1 MFFYL
6 SIVCFVFSASVF
18 AASGEVAG
26 AGSPNVGR
34 ASVMSSEGQIGAAA
48 DLHRTGVSAA
58 AANMDC
64 AKCHE
69 HEHYICAAPG
79 KAAHHTL
86 ANRALPSKIDDR
98 AFDSREFVHSGV
110 KYMFY
115 KEGGECKV
123 SAEDLKSGKK
133 SFYTA
138 KMAIGLDPLIQ
149 YVVEGKNGAYQV
161 LSAAYDPKKDEF
173 FDVFNNEPRAPGD
186 WGHWLSGGMN
196 WNSNCAYC
204 HTTDFRK
211 NFKVGD
217 NSYHSGFSAHGVSCL
232 QCHDA
237 LPKDCKHSELS
248 ELAERPSP
256 AERMYACAVCH
267 SRREQLKDEKFK
279 AGSDFYDYF
288 RPILP
293 VQDGIY
299 YPDGKVR
306 DENFMFSSFMMC
318 RQYQA
323 GLTCLDCHDRHALKT
338 VRPVDKNE
346 LCLNCH
352 APAARNFKNAP
363 TIIPEAHSFHKGN
376 DGNLCV
382 NCHMPKTIYMAR
394 DSRYDHGFTSPDPVL
409 TREAGVPN
417 ACSQCHEK
425 IDAGKLGRN
434 LDWLIENFEKWYG
447 SERFLRKRARSMAV
461 ARAHAGDVSEAL
473 KAELLKALER
483 EENDA
488 WKLALLSLLTPW
500 SGDAAVSETAV
511 RYLAYKS
518 PLVRSSAVGLLNGQT
533 DSEKLSELALNDP
546 SALVRIDSAF
556 SLGKAIP
563 KNSAAYSELKEYL
576 NFNSDRPFGA
586 LKHADFELR
595 AGNPKNAKKLAESA
609 LEMERNNPAIDRE
622 VGIILFRGGFAEDSL
637 KILKNAAQKYPENAD
652 VSYALALLHAE
663 LGDAGSA
670 LAELERT
677 VRIDPGFVRAWYNL
691 SIAQLQSG
699 KLDGALKSIDT
710 AIRLSPDS
718 AELYNVKNFIL
729 SRKNK

>member
-34 ASVMSSEGQIGAAA
+34 ASVMSSEGQIGATA

-110 KYMFY
+110 KYLFY

-483 EENDA
+483 EDNDA
-488 WKLALLSLLTPW
+488 WKSALLSLLTPW

-622 VGIILFRGGFAEDSL
+622 VGIILFRSGFAEDSL
-637 KILKNAAQKYPENAD
+637 KILKNAAQKYPENTD

>member
-1 MFFYL
+1 M
-6 SIVCFVFSASVF
+6 
-18 AASGEVAG
+18 
-26 AGSPNVGR
+26 
-34 ASVMSSEGQIGAAA
+34 
-48 DLHRTGVSAA
+48 
-58 AANMDC
+58 
-64 AKCHE
+64 
-69 HEHYICAAPG
+69 
-79 KAAHHTL
+79 
-86 ANRALPSKIDDR
+86 
-98 AFDSREFVHSGV
+98 
-110 KYMFY
+110 
-115 KEGGECKV
+115 

-217 NSYHSGFSAHGVSCL
+217 NSYHSGFSAYGVSCL

-237 LPKDCKHSELS
+237 LPKDCKHPEFS

-267 SRREQLKDEKFK
+267 SCREQLKDEKFK

-425 IDAGKLGRN
+425 IDAGKPGRN

-483 EENDA
+483 EDNDA
-488 WKLALLSLLTPW
+488 WKSALLSLLTPW
-500 SGDAAVSETAV
+500 AGDAAVSETAV
-511 RYLAYKS
+511 RYLTDKS

-677 VRIDPGFVRAWYNL
+677 VRIDTGFVRAWYNL

>member
-1 MFFYL
+1 M
-6 SIVCFVFSASVF
+6 F

-110 KYMFY
+110 KYLFY

-425 IDAGKLGRN
+425 IDAGKPGRN

-461 ARAHAGDVSEAL
+461 ARAHAGDVSGAL

-483 EENDA
+483 EDNDA
-488 WKLALLSLLTPW
+488 WKSALLSLLTPW

-511 RYLAYKS
+511 RYLADKS

>member
-1 MFFYL
+1 M
-6 SIVCFVFSASVF
+6 F

-48 DLHRTGVSAA
+48 DLHRKGVSAA

-64 AKCHE
+64 TKCHE

-110 KYMFY
+110 KYLFY

-425 IDAGKLGRN
+425 IDAGKPGRN

-483 EENDA
+483 EDNDA
-488 WKLALLSLLTPW
+488 WKSALLSLLTPW

-511 RYLAYKS
+511 RYLADKN

-533 DSEKLSELALNDP
+533 DSEKLSELTLNDP

-729 SRKNK
+729 SHKNK

>member
-1 MFFYL
+1 
-6 SIVCFVFSASVF
+6 VF

-483 EENDA
+483 EDNDA
-488 WKLALLSLLTPW
+488 WKSALLSLLTPW

-511 RYLAYKS
+511 RYLADKN

-533 DSEKLSELALNDP
+533 DSEKLSELTLNDP

>member
-1 MFFYL
+1 M
-6 SIVCFVFSASVF
+6 F

-64 AKCHE
+64 TKCHE

-110 KYMFY
+110 KYLFY

-483 EENDA
+483 EDNDA
-488 WKLALLSLLTPW
+488 WKSALLSLLTPW

-511 RYLAYKS
+511 RYLADKN

-718 AELYNVKNFIL
+718 AELYNVKKFIL

>member
-1 MFFYL
+1 MKTQADDWKE
-6 SIVCFVFSASVF
+6 FSGAVEGRESAV
-18 AASGEVAG
+18 AARRTIYAYWE
-26 AGSPNVGR
+26 
-34 ASVMSSEGQIGAAA
+34 GAARFGQA
-48 DLHRTGVSAA
+48 RKRGVSCQG
-58 AANMDC
+58 N
-64 AKCHE
+64 
-69 HEHYICAAPG
+69 P
-79 KAAHHTL
+79 
-86 ANRALPSKIDDR
+86 
-98 AFDSREFVHSGV
+98 
-110 KYMFY
+110 
-115 KEGGECKV
+115 
-123 SAEDLKSGKK
+123 
-133 SFYTA
+133 
-138 KMAIGLDPLIQ
+138 
-149 YVVEGKNGAYQV
+149 
-161 LSAAYDPKKDEF
+161 
-173 FDVFNNEPRAPGD
+173 
-186 WGHWLSGGMN
+186 
-196 WNSNCAYC
+196 
-204 HTTDFRK
+204 
-211 NFKVGD
+211 
-217 NSYHSGFSAHGVSCL
+217 HGVSCL

-425 IDAGKLGRN
+425 IDAGKPVRN

-483 EENDA
+483 EDDDA
-488 WKLALLSLLTPW
+488 WKSALLSLLTPW

-511 RYLAYKS
+511 RYLADKN

-595 AGNPKNAKKLAESA
+595 AGNPKNAKKFAESA

-670 LAELERT
+670 LAGLERT

>member
-6 SIVCFVFSASVF
+6 SIVCFVFFASVF

-48 DLHRTGVSAA
+48 DLHRTGASAA

-110 KYMFY
+110 KYLFY

-425 IDAGKLGRN
+425 IDAGKPVRN

-461 ARAHAGDVSEAL
+461 ARAHAGDASEAL

-483 EENDA
+483 EDNDA
-488 WKLALLSLLTPW
+488 WKSALLSLLTPW

-511 RYLAYKS
+511 RYLADKS

-546 SALVRIDSAF
+546 SALVRIDNAF

-710 AIRLSPDS
+710 AIRLSPNS

>member
-237 LPKDCKHSELS
+237 LPNDCKHSELS

-425 IDAGKLGRN
+425 IDAGKPGRN

-447 SERFLRKRARSMAV
+447 SERFLRKRTRSMAV

-483 EENDA
+483 EDDDA
-488 WKLALLSLLTPW
+488 WKSALLSLLTPW

-511 RYLAYKS
+511 RYLADKN

-576 NFNSDRPFGA
+576 NFNSDRPFGT
-586 LKHADFELR
+586 LKYADFELR

>member
-26 AGSPNVGR
+26 AGGPNVGR

-110 KYMFY
+110 KYLFY

-161 LSAAYDPKKDEF
+161 LSVAYDPKKDEF

-211 NFKVGD
+211 KFKVGD

-425 IDAGKLGRN
+425 IDAGKPGRN

-483 EENDA
+483 EDNDA
-488 WKLALLSLLTPW
+488 WKSALLSLLTPW

-511 RYLAYKS
+511 RYLADKS

-576 NFNSDRPFGA
+576 NFNSDRPFGV

-710 AIRLSPDS
+710 AIRLSPNS

>member
-1 MFFYL
+1 M
-6 SIVCFVFSASVF
+6 
-18 AASGEVAG
+18 
-26 AGSPNVGR
+26 
-34 ASVMSSEGQIGAAA
+34 
-48 DLHRTGVSAA
+48 
-58 AANMDC
+58 
-64 AKCHE
+64 
-69 HEHYICAAPG
+69 
-79 KAAHHTL
+79 
-86 ANRALPSKIDDR
+86 
-98 AFDSREFVHSGV
+98 
-110 KYMFY
+110 
-115 KEGGECKV
+115 
-123 SAEDLKSGKK
+123 
-133 SFYTA
+133 
-138 KMAIGLDPLIQ
+138 
-149 YVVEGKNGAYQV
+149 
-161 LSAAYDPKKDEF
+161 SAAYDPKKDEF

-237 LPKDCKHSELS
+237 LPKDCKHSELP

-425 IDAGKLGRN
+425 IDAGKPGRN

-483 EENDA
+483 EDNDA
-488 WKLALLSLLTPW
+488 WKSALLSLLTPW

-511 RYLAYKS
+511 RYLADKS

-546 SALVRIDSAF
+546 SVLVRIDSAF

-710 AIRLSPDS
+710 AIRLSPNS

>member
-1 MFFYL
+1 
-6 SIVCFVFSASVF
+6 
-18 AASGEVAG
+18 
-26 AGSPNVGR
+26 
-34 ASVMSSEGQIGAAA
+34 
-48 DLHRTGVSAA
+48 
-58 AANMDC
+58 
-64 AKCHE
+64 
-69 HEHYICAAPG
+69 
-79 KAAHHTL
+79 
-86 ANRALPSKIDDR
+86 
-98 AFDSREFVHSGV
+98 
-110 KYMFY
+110 
-115 KEGGECKV
+115 
-123 SAEDLKSGKK
+123 
-133 SFYTA
+133 
-138 KMAIGLDPLIQ
+138 
-149 YVVEGKNGAYQV
+149 
-161 LSAAYDPKKDEF
+161 
-173 FDVFNNEPRAPGD
+173 
-186 WGHWLSGGMN
+186 
-196 WNSNCAYC
+196 
-204 HTTDFRK
+204 
-211 NFKVGD
+211 
-217 NSYHSGFSAHGVSCL
+217 
-232 QCHDA
+232 
-237 LPKDCKHSELS
+237 
-248 ELAERPSP
+248 
-256 AERMYACAVCH
+256 
-267 SRREQLKDEKFK
+267 
-279 AGSDFYDYF
+279 
-288 RPILP
+288 
-293 VQDGIY
+293 
-299 YPDGKVR
+299 
-306 DENFMFSSFMMC
+306 MMC

-352 APAARNFKNAP
+352 AHAARNFKNAP

-425 IDAGKLGRN
+425 IDAGKPGRN

-483 EENDA
+483 EDNDA
-488 WKLALLSLLTPW
+488 WKSALLSLLTPW

-511 RYLAYKS
+511 RYLADKN

-533 DSEKLSELALNDP
+533 DSEKLSKLALNDP

-663 LGDAGSA
+663 LVDAGSA

>member
-1 MFFYL
+1 M
-6 SIVCFVFSASVF
+6 
-18 AASGEVAG
+18 
-26 AGSPNVGR
+26 
-34 ASVMSSEGQIGAAA
+34 
-48 DLHRTGVSAA
+48 
-58 AANMDC
+58 
-64 AKCHE
+64 
-69 HEHYICAAPG
+69 
-79 KAAHHTL
+79 
-86 ANRALPSKIDDR
+86 
-98 AFDSREFVHSGV
+98 
-110 KYMFY
+110 
-115 KEGGECKV
+115 
-123 SAEDLKSGKK
+123 KSGKK

-237 LPKDCKHSELS
+237 LPKNCKHSELS

-394 DSRYDHGFTSPDPVL
+394 DSRYDHGFTSPDPIL

-425 IDAGKLGRN
+425 IDA
-434 LDWLIENFEKWYG
+434 
-447 SERFLRKRARSMAV
+447 
-461 ARAHAGDVSEAL
+461 
-473 KAELLKALER
+473 
-483 EENDA
+483 
-488 WKLALLSLLTPW
+488 
-500 SGDAAVSETAV
+500 
-511 RYLAYKS
+511 
-518 PLVRSSAVGLLNGQT
+518 
-533 DSEKLSELALNDP
+533 
-546 SALVRIDSAF
+546 
-556 SLGKAIP
+556 
-563 KNSAAYSELKEYL
+563 
-576 NFNSDRPFGA
+576 
-586 LKHADFELR
+586 
-595 AGNPKNAKKLAESA
+595 
-609 LEMERNNPAIDRE
+609 
-622 VGIILFRGGFAEDSL
+622 
-637 KILKNAAQKYPENAD
+637 
-652 VSYALALLHAE
+652 
-663 LGDAGSA
+663 
-670 LAELERT
+670 
-677 VRIDPGFVRAWYNL
+677 
-691 SIAQLQSG
+691 
-699 KLDGALKSIDT
+699 
-710 AIRLSPDS
+710 
-718 AELYNVKNFIL
+718 
-729 SRKNK
+729 

>member
-1 MFFYL
+1 M
-6 SIVCFVFSASVF
+6 
-18 AASGEVAG
+18 
-26 AGSPNVGR
+26 
-34 ASVMSSEGQIGAAA
+34 
-48 DLHRTGVSAA
+48 
-58 AANMDC
+58 
-64 AKCHE
+64 
-69 HEHYICAAPG
+69 
-79 KAAHHTL
+79 
-86 ANRALPSKIDDR
+86 
-98 AFDSREFVHSGV
+98 
-110 KYMFY
+110 
-115 KEGGECKV
+115 
-123 SAEDLKSGKK
+123 
-133 SFYTA
+133 
-138 KMAIGLDPLIQ
+138 
-149 YVVEGKNGAYQV
+149 
-161 LSAAYDPKKDEF
+161 SAAYDPKKDEF

-237 LPKDCKHSELS
+237 LPKDCKHSELP

-425 IDAGKLGRN
+425 IDAGKPGRN

-473 KAELLKALER
+473 KAELLQALER
-483 EENDA
+483 EDNDA
-488 WKLALLSLLTPW
+488 WKSALLSLLTPW

-511 RYLAYKS
+511 RYLADKS

-546 SALVRIDSAF
+546 SVLVRIDSAF

-710 AIRLSPDS
+710 AIRLSPNS

>member
-1 MFFYL
+1 M
-6 SIVCFVFSASVF
+6 F

-48 DLHRTGVSAA
+48 DLHRTGASAA

-138 KMAIGLDPLIQ
+138 KMAIGFDPLIQ
-149 YVVEGKNGAYQV
+149 YVVEGKNGAYRV

-352 APAARNFKNAP
+352 AHAARNFKNAP

-425 IDAGKLGRN
+425 IDAGKPGRN

-483 EENDA
+483 EDNDA
-488 WKLALLSLLTPW
+488 WKSALLSLLTPW

-533 DSEKLSELALNDP
+533 DSEKLSKLALNDP

-652 VSYALALLHAE
+652 VSYALALLHVE

-710 AIRLSPDS
+710 AIRLSPNS

>member
-1 MFFYL
+1 M
-6 SIVCFVFSASVF
+6 F

-483 EENDA
+483 EDNDA
-488 WKLALLSLLTPW
+488 WKSALLSLLTPW

-511 RYLAYKS
+511 RYLADKN

-533 DSEKLSELALNDP
+533 DSEKLSELTLNDP

>member
-1 MFFYL
+1 M
-6 SIVCFVFSASVF
+6 F

-483 EENDA
+483 EDNDA
-488 WKLALLSLLTPW
+488 WKSALLSLLTPW

-511 RYLAYKS
+511 RYLADKN

-533 DSEKLSELALNDP
+533 DSEKLSELTLNDP

-622 VGIILFRGGFAEDSL
+622 VGIILFRGGVAEDSL

>member
-79 KAAHHTL
+79 KAAQHTL

-110 KYMFY
+110 KYLFY

-248 ELAERPSP
+248 EFAERPSP

-425 IDAGKLGRN
+425 IDAGKPGRN

-461 ARAHAGDVSEAL
+461 ARAHAGDVSGAL

-483 EENDA
+483 EDNDA
-488 WKLALLSLLTPW
+488 WKSALLSLLTPW

-511 RYLAYKS
+511 RYLADKS

>member
-1 MFFYL
+1 M
-6 SIVCFVFSASVF
+6 F

-26 AGSPNVGR
+26 AGGPNVGR

-48 DLHRTGVSAA
+48 DLHRTGASAA

-173 FDVFNNEPRAPGD
+173 FDVFNNEPSAPGD

-279 AGSDFYDYF
+279 AESDFYDYF

-483 EENDA
+483 EDNDA
-488 WKLALLSLLTPW
+488 WKSALLSLLTPW

-511 RYLAYKS
+511 HYLADKS

-718 AELYNVKNFIL
+718 AEPYNVKNFIL

>member
-18 AASGEVAG
+18 AASGDVAG

-138 KMAIGLDPLIQ
+138 KMAIGFDPLIQ

-279 AGSDFYDYF
+279 AESDFYDYF

-483 EENDA
+483 EDNDA
-488 WKLALLSLLTPW
+488 WKSALLSLLTPW

-511 RYLAYKS
+511 HYLADKS

-677 VRIDPGFVRAWYNL
+677 VRINPGFVRAWYNL
-691 SIAQLQSG
+691 SIAQLQSE

-710 AIRLSPDS
+710 VIRLSPDS
-718 AELYNVKNFIL
+718 AEPYNVKNFIL

>member
-1 MFFYL
+1 MKTQADDWKE
-6 SIVCFVFSASVF
+6 FSGAVEGRESAV
-18 AASGEVAG
+18 AARRTIYAYWE
-26 AGSPNVGR
+26 
-34 ASVMSSEGQIGAAA
+34 GAARFGQA
-48 DLHRTGVSAA
+48 RKRGVSCQG
-58 AANMDC
+58 N
-64 AKCHE
+64 
-69 HEHYICAAPG
+69 P
-79 KAAHHTL
+79 
-86 ANRALPSKIDDR
+86 
-98 AFDSREFVHSGV
+98 
-110 KYMFY
+110 
-115 KEGGECKV
+115 
-123 SAEDLKSGKK
+123 
-133 SFYTA
+133 
-138 KMAIGLDPLIQ
+138 
-149 YVVEGKNGAYQV
+149 
-161 LSAAYDPKKDEF
+161 
-173 FDVFNNEPRAPGD
+173 
-186 WGHWLSGGMN
+186 
-196 WNSNCAYC
+196 
-204 HTTDFRK
+204 
-211 NFKVGD
+211 
-217 NSYHSGFSAHGVSCL
+217 HGVSCL

-237 LPKDCKHSELS
+237 LPNDCKHSELS

-425 IDAGKLGRN
+425 IDAGKPGRN

-447 SERFLRKRARSMAV
+447 SERFLRKRTRSMAV

-483 EENDA
+483 EDDDA
-488 WKLALLSLLTPW
+488 WKSALLSLLTPW

-576 NFNSDRPFGA
+576 NFNSDRPFGT

>member
-64 AKCHE
+64 TKCHE

-110 KYMFY
+110 KYLFY

-483 EENDA
+483 EDNDA
-488 WKLALLSLLTPW
+488 WKSALLSLLTPW

-511 RYLAYKS
+511 RYLADKN

-563 KNSAAYSELKEYL
+563 KNSAAYSELKEHL

>member
-98 AFDSREFVHSGV
+98 AFDSRVFVHSGV
-110 KYMFY
+110 KYLFY

-425 IDAGKLGRN
+425 IDAGKPGRN

-461 ARAHAGDVSEAL
+461 ARAHAGDVSGAL

-483 EENDA
+483 EDNDA
-488 WKLALLSLLTPW
+488 WKSALLSLLTPW

-511 RYLAYKS
+511 RYLADKS

>member
-1 MFFYL
+1 M
-6 SIVCFVFSASVF
+6 F

-110 KYMFY
+110 KYLFY

-376 DGNLCV
+376 DGNLCI

-425 IDAGKLGRN
+425 IDAGKPGRN

-483 EENDA
+483 EDNDA
-488 WKLALLSLLTPW
+488 WKSALLSLLTPW

-511 RYLAYKS
+511 RYLADKS

>member
-1 MFFYL
+1 
-6 SIVCFVFSASVF
+6 
-18 AASGEVAG
+18 
-26 AGSPNVGR
+26 
-34 ASVMSSEGQIGAAA
+34 
-48 DLHRTGVSAA
+48 
-58 AANMDC
+58 
-64 AKCHE
+64 
-69 HEHYICAAPG
+69 
-79 KAAHHTL
+79 
-86 ANRALPSKIDDR
+86 
-98 AFDSREFVHSGV
+98 
-110 KYMFY
+110 
-115 KEGGECKV
+115 
-123 SAEDLKSGKK
+123 
-133 SFYTA
+133 
-138 KMAIGLDPLIQ
+138 
-149 YVVEGKNGAYQV
+149 
-161 LSAAYDPKKDEF
+161 
-173 FDVFNNEPRAPGD
+173 
-186 WGHWLSGGMN
+186 
-196 WNSNCAYC
+196 
-204 HTTDFRK
+204 
-211 NFKVGD
+211 
-217 NSYHSGFSAHGVSCL
+217 
-232 QCHDA
+232 
-237 LPKDCKHSELS
+237 
-248 ELAERPSP
+248 
-256 AERMYACAVCH
+256 MYACAVCH

-323 GLTCLDCHDRHALKT
+323 GLTCLDCHDRHALKP

-425 IDAGKLGRN
+425 IDAGKPGRN

-447 SERFLRKRARSMAV
+447 SERFLRKRVRSMAV

-483 EENDA
+483 EDNDA
-488 WKLALLSLLTPW
+488 WKSALLSLLTPW
-500 SGDAAVSETAV
+500 SDDAAVSETAV
-511 RYLAYKS
+511 RYLADKN

-710 AIRLSPDS
+710 AIRLSPNS

>member
-1 MFFYL
+1 
-6 SIVCFVFSASVF
+6 
-18 AASGEVAG
+18 
-26 AGSPNVGR
+26 
-34 ASVMSSEGQIGAAA
+34 
-48 DLHRTGVSAA
+48 
-58 AANMDC
+58 
-64 AKCHE
+64 
-69 HEHYICAAPG
+69 
-79 KAAHHTL
+79 
-86 ANRALPSKIDDR
+86 
-98 AFDSREFVHSGV
+98 
-110 KYMFY
+110 
-115 KEGGECKV
+115 
-123 SAEDLKSGKK
+123 
-133 SFYTA
+133 
-138 KMAIGLDPLIQ
+138 MAIGLDPLIQ

-352 APAARNFKNAP
+352 APAAKNFKNAP

-425 IDAGKLGRN
+425 IDAGKPGRN

-473 KAELLKALER
+473 KAEL
-483 EENDA
+483 
-488 WKLALLSLLTPW
+488 
-500 SGDAAVSETAV
+500 
-511 RYLAYKS
+511 
-518 PLVRSSAVGLLNGQT
+518 
-533 DSEKLSELALNDP
+533 
-546 SALVRIDSAF
+546 
-556 SLGKAIP
+556 
-563 KNSAAYSELKEYL
+563 
-576 NFNSDRPFGA
+576 
-586 LKHADFELR
+586 
-595 AGNPKNAKKLAESA
+595 
-609 LEMERNNPAIDRE
+609 
-622 VGIILFRGGFAEDSL
+622 
-637 KILKNAAQKYPENAD
+637 
-652 VSYALALLHAE
+652 
-663 LGDAGSA
+663 GDAGSA
-670 LAELERT
+670 DSYNYNPYKNSDFAKMMNGHFVNHPWTINNDPVTIMIEDEKSPITKGIWKRKSFKITEEIYQLSKDFDRRSCRVLLALDVDKSPITTENGKKAKIREDRDIALVFIKKFGKGR
-677 VRIDPGFVRAWYNL
+677 VAYFGFGHDARNYKDKGIMKLLMRLVQFACGDLKANVS
-691 SIAQLQSG
+691 SIE
-699 KLDGALKSIDT
+699 KPT
-710 AIRLSPDS
+710 AD
-718 AELYNVKNFIL
+718 
-729 SRKNK
+729 

>member
-64 AKCHE
+64 TKCHE

-98 AFDSREFVHSGV
+98 AFDSREFLHSGV
-110 KYMFY
+110 KYLFY

-483 EENDA
+483 EDNDA
-488 WKLALLSLLTPW
+488 WKSALLSLLTPW

-511 RYLAYKS
+511 RYLADKN

>member
-1 MFFYL
+1 M
-6 SIVCFVFSASVF
+6 F

-110 KYMFY
+110 KYLFY

-173 FDVFNNEPRAPGD
+173 FDVFNNEPRAPDD

-425 IDAGKLGRN
+425 IDAGKPVRN

-483 EENDA
+483 EDNDA
-488 WKLALLSLLTPW
+488 WKSALLSLLTPW

-511 RYLAYKS
+511 RYLADKS

>member
-110 KYMFY
+110 KYLFY

-173 FDVFNNEPRAPGD
+173 FDVFNNEPRAPDD

-425 IDAGKLGRN
+425 IDAGKPVRN

-483 EENDA
+483 EDNDA
-488 WKLALLSLLTPW
+488 WKSALLSLLTPW

-511 RYLAYKS
+511 RYLADKS